1 MKIQEKRNHW
11 KRYGTT
17 VLGLLVMLISFV
29 GCTAKK
35 ADTLADETYLVDVR
49 LEGGSGKA
57 TVASPTEI
65 TVKNGEMTATIIWS
79 SSHYD
84 YMLVDGEKYENEAEE
99 GMGSTFTIP
108 VKNIEEPLDVVG
120 DTTAMSTPH
129 EIDYTLYFTLE
140 DK

>member
-17 VLGLLVMLISFV
+17 VLCLLVMLISFA
-29 GCTAKK
+29 GCTTKK
-35 ADTLADETYLVDVR
+35 ADTLADGTYLVDVR
-49 LEGGSGKA
+49 MEGGSGRA

-84 YMLVDGEKYENEAEE
+84 YMLVDGEKYENE
-99 GMGSTFTIP
+99 
-108 VKNIEEPLDVVG
+108 EEPLDVVG

>member
-11 KRYGTT
+11 KRYGITF
-17 VLGLLVMLISFV
+17 LCLMLLLVSLV
-29 GCTAKK
+29 GCTAKQS
-35 ADTLADETYLVDVR
+35 DTLADGTYLVDVR

-65 TVKNGEMTATIIWS
+65 TVKNGKVTATIIWS

-84 YMLVDGEKYENEAEE
+84 YMLVDGEKYENEAED
-99 GMGSTFTIP
+99 GKGSTFTIP
-108 VKNIEEPLDVVG
+108 VKDIDEPLDVVG